1 VNELASHSSVSPEWD
16 AEANDAKNGQTYVKV
31 TQNQPFM
38 PLSRL
43 PDISRSLIQDV
54 SYLAFKQ

>member
-1 VNELASHSSVSPEWD
+1 M
-16 AEANDAKNGQTYVKV
+16 

-54 SYLAFKQ
+54 SYLAVEQ